1 MIINKSQWIH
11 RITAVLLI
19 AMIGVAAT
27 VQITP
32 AAENSSAKKSENTST
47 SLKEAQQEKAA
58 LEKALEDAKQTINE
72 LKESKGDVQEKVNDL
87 NTQLMNIS
95 SQITALENRLAQKN
109 QELTEK
115 KDQIEDT
122 KSQLEDAKKQ
132 EEQQY
137 ADMKVRIQFM
147 YENAQ
152 ESYFE
157 ALFSSESFSD
167 FLNSAEY
174 IIQIQEYDRKKL
186 NEYQDTVD
194 YIENVEK
201 QLEEDYAT
209 LEEIKKEV
217 EQEKA
222 SVEQEKASVAALMKQ
237 RETELAGIEGNI
249 DSAQS
254 DADFYAAEIKAQ
266 EEIIAEIKR
275 IEAEKAAAG
284 KQDNPYT
291 GGVFT
296 WPCPS
301 STRVTSDYGTR
312 VSPMGGASS
321 NHKGIDIGASGG
333 AAIVAAADG
342 TVTTASYSSAAGNYV
357 MIDHGGGLYTVYMH
371 ASALLVSPGQTVSA
385 GQTIAQVGSTGIS
398 TGNHLHFGVSLNG
411 SYVSPWSYLGR

>member
-19 AMIGVAAT
+19 VMIGVAAT

-95 SQITALENRLAQKN
+95 SQITALENQLAQKN

-254 DADFYAAEIKAQ
+254 DADYYAAEIKAQ

-342 TVTTASYSSAAGNYV
+342 TVTTAAYSSAAGNYV

-371 ASALLVSPGQTVSA
+371 ASALMVSPGQTVSA

>member
-19 AMIGVAAT
+19 VMIGVAAT

-254 DADFYAAEIKAQ
+254 DADYYAAEIKAQ

-371 ASALLVSPGQTVSA
+371 ASALMVSPGQTVSA

>member
-254 DADFYAAEIKAQ
+254 DADYYAAEIKAQ

-342 TVTTASYSSAAGNYV
+342 TVTTAAYSSAAGNYV

-398 TGNHLHFGVSLNG
+398 TGNHLHFGVSLIG

>member
-19 AMIGVAAT
+19 VMIGVAAT

-194 YIENVEK
+194 YIEDVEK

-254 DADFYAAEIKAQ
+254 DADYYAAEIKAQ

-342 TVTTASYSSAAGNYV
+342 TVTTAAYSSAAGNYV

>member
-95 SQITALENRLAQKN
+95 SQITALENQLAQKN

-209 LEEIKKEV
+209 LEEIKK
-217 EQEKA
+217 K
-222 SVEQEKASVAALMKQ
+222 
-237 RETELAGIEGNI
+237 
-249 DSAQS
+249 
-254 DADFYAAEIKAQ
+254 
-266 EEIIAEIKR
+266 
-275 IEAEKAAAG
+275 
-284 KQDNPYT
+284 
-291 GGVFT
+291 
-296 WPCPS
+296 
-301 STRVTSDYGTR
+301 
-312 VSPMGGASS
+312 
-321 NHKGIDIGASGG
+321 
-333 AAIVAAADG
+333 
-342 TVTTASYSSAAGNYV
+342 
-357 MIDHGGGLYTVYMH
+357 
-371 ASALLVSPGQTVSA
+371 
-385 GQTIAQVGSTGIS
+385 
-398 TGNHLHFGVSLNG
+398 
-411 SYVSPWSYLGR
+411 